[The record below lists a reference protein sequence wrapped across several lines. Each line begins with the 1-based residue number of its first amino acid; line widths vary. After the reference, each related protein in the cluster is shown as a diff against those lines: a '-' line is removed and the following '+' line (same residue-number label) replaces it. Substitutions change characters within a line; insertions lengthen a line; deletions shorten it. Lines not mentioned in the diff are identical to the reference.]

1 MGLRISM
8 ISQATADNK
17 FWIKT
22 WEICFDTMIDIGV
35 SDRNDVRH
43 WAKVLFQF

>member
-1 MGLRISM
+1 M

-22 WEICFDTMIDIGV
+22 WEICFDTIIDIGLNN
-35 SDRNDVRH
+35 DINDVRH
-43 WAKVLFQF
+43 WACVISILI